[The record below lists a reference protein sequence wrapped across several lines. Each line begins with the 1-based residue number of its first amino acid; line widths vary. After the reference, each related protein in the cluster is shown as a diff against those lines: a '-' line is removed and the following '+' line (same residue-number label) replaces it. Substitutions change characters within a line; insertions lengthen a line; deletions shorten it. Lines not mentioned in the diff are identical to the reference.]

1 MVSGLGVNGE
11 IFFKGGGAN
20 YFVLY
25 SLTYVILYI
34 CCFTHKGSVV
44 GVVLVVV
51 LSE

>member
-1 MVSGLGVNGE
+1 VK
-11 IFFKGGGAN
+11 FCKGGGAN

-25 SLTYVILYI
+25 SLSYVILYL
-34 CCFTHKGSVV
+34 CCSTHKGSVV